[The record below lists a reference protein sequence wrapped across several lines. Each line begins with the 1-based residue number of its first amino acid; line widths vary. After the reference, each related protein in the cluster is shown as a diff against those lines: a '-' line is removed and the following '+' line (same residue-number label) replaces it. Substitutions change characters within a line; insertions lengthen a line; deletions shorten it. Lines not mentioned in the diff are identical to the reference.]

1 MTGND
6 VVDAARRRRVALYG
20 AMMDLDASLA
30 SPIGRLTWA
39 AHVRRDLAQL
49 RRALADHIEEV
60 EGPDGIMARITL
72 EAPRLSDR
80 VELLRSEHP
89 QLMERVDRIAARLE
103 ALEESPDDDEADEVR
118 DAGLGLLGALAR
130 HRHRGAD
137 LVYDAFD
144 IEIGGAG

>member
-1 MTGND
+1 MVDND
-6 VVDAARRRRVALYG
+6 VVHAARRRRIALYG

-30 SPIGRLTWA
+30 SPSGRLTWA
-39 AHVRRDLAQL
+39 ANVRRDLAQVQQ
-49 RRALADHIEEV
+49 ALADHVAEV

-80 VELLRSEHP
+80 VDALRSEHP
-89 QLMERVDRIAARLE
+89 ELIERVEALAARLE
-103 ALEESPDDDEADEVR
+103 ALAENPDEDETDELR

-144 IEIGGAG
+144 IEIGGGG